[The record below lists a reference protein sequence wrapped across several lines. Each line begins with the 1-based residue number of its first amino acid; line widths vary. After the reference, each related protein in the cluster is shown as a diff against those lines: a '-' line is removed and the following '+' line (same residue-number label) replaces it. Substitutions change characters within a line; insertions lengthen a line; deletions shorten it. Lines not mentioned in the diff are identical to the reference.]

1 MKSVRTAIYNI
12 ITITLLL
19 VPAAAQSATLQ
30 LFNSSF
36 DEMVAYFSSLTGNT
50 YIQEYQ
56 SAQRFS
62 ITRED
67 LKTVPQIQGL
77 FEELVAQAGGQ
88 VEQLGDKKYK
98 ITELP
103 VVPKTVSTLP
113 VAKPVLAKIFL
124 ENKISFAGLKGLIA
138 ADERIANL
146 KIIEEISKENSVL
159 ILGIPSDL
167 DVLSE
172 FISNLPAVAVDVP
185 QVMTSREPEP
195 SAEVATSEME
205 ENVTTVIDLN
215 YADSTEIVSN
225 LQPILSGQNL
235 NVSIAPHA
243 SANQIIVSGPEKAVD
258 DALQLIQKLDRTPRQ
273 VYVDA
278 IIAEVSEETAAKLG
292 LQFSVNS
299 DNLSTSV
306 VTGVSGVNIGAAAGD
321 PFLAGATGGIF
332 AAGRGANVVPD
343 IGLMLTALE
352 GNTDN
357 RILATPSLMA
367 TENKESV
374 ILVGQNVP
382 FITGQYTNQDGAN
395 SAPFQTI
402 KREDLGTSLKL
413 KPKIGANGNIVMEIW
428 QEVSRIDQSAPG
440 LSDVVTVKRQISTVI
455 SAREGETVAIGG
467 LKIEQQELGVS
478 KVPVLGDLPIIGG
491 AFRQEVTNSVTRNLA
506 IFLRPTLVTN
516 SADRKRMFN
525 VWQKSLDDD
534 LAKPLSD
541 KSIFFDLKED
551 DDAFKLKD
559 NRKKKLPL
567 GSK

>member
-1 MKSVRTAIYNI
+1 MKNVRTAIYNI

-19 VPAAAQSATLQ
+19 VPAASQSATLQ

-50 YIQEYQ
+50 YIQEYE
-56 SAQRFS
+56 SAKRFS

-103 VVPKTVSTLP
+103 VIPEPVSKPP
-113 VAKPVLAKIFL
+113 VAQPVLAKIFL
-124 ENKISFAGLKGLIA
+124 ENKISFAGLQGLIA

-146 KIIEEISKENSVL
+146 KIIEEISKENAVL

-185 QVMTSREPEP
+185 QVMTSGEPEP

-235 NVSIAPHA
+235 DVSIAPHA
-243 SANQIIVSGPEKAVD
+243 SANQIIVSGPETSVD

-559 NRKKKLPL
+559 DSKKKLPL

>member
-1 MKSVRTAIYNI
+1 MKKIKSVLLNI
-12 ITITLLL
+12 L
-19 VPAAAQSATLQ
+19 VVSFLWMPGSATSATLQ
-30 LFNSSF
+30 LLNSSF
-36 DEMVAYFSSLTGNT
+36 DEMVAYFASLTGHT

-56 SAQRFS
+56 TTKRFS
-62 ITRED
+62 IKRDD
-67 LKTVPQIQGL
+67 LTETSQVQSL
-77 FEELVAQAGGQ
+77 FEELVAEAGGQ
-88 VEQLGDKKYK
+88 VEKVGATKYK
-98 ITELP
+98 ISKFMEP
-103 VVPKTVSTLP
+103 NEEVPGPPIVD
-113 VAKPVLAKIFL
+113 PVLFKL
-124 ENKISFAGLKGLIA
+124 RLDNKISFSGLKSLIS
-138 ADERIANL
+138 ADERLTNL
-146 KIIEEISKENSVL
+146 KIIEEVKKENAVL
-159 ILGIPSDL
+159 ILGINSEL
-167 DVLSE
+167 TVLSE
-172 FISNLPAVAVDVP
+172 FISNLPDARVDPSESIVQAVPDPTNEDLA
-185 QVMTSREPEP
+185 P
-195 SAEVATSEME
+195 SAERT
-205 ENVTTVIDLN
+205 VTTVVDLN
-215 YADSTEIVSN
+215 YADSSEIVAN
-225 LQPILSGQNL
+225 LQPILSGQEL
-235 NVSIAPHA
+235 AVSIAPHA
-243 SANQIIVSGPEKAVD
+243 SANQIIVSGPAAAVKD
-258 DALQLIQKLDRTPRQ
+258 TLELIQKLDRIPRQ

-278 IIAEVSEETAAKLG
+278 IIAEVSDETAAKLG
-292 LQFSVNS
+292 LQFSINS
-299 DNLSTSV
+299 ENLSASA

-382 FITGQYTNQDGAN
+382 FITGQYTNQDGGN
-395 SAPFQTI
+395 TTPFQTI

-413 KPKIGANGNIVMEIW
+413 KPKIGSNGNIVMEIW

-478 KVPVLGDLPIIGG
+478 KVPVLGDLPLIGG

-525 VWQKSLDDD
+525 VWQKSLEVD
-534 LAKPLSD
+534 LDNPLSE
-541 KSIFFDLKED
+541 KSLFFDLEKDE
-551 DDAFKLKD
+551 DAFQLGKD
-559 NRKKKLPL
+559 
-567 GSK
+567 GSKKMPLLTK

>member
-19 VPAAAQSATLQ
+19 VPAASQSATLQ

-98 ITELP
+98 ITELSVIPKP
-103 VVPKTVSTLP
+103 VSKPP

-146 KIIEEISKENSVL
+146 KIIEEISKENAVL

-167 DVLSE
+167 NVLSE
-172 FISNLPAVAVDVP
+172 FISNLPVVAVDIP
-185 QVMTSREPEP
+185 QAMTSGEPKP
-195 SAEVATSEME
+195 SVEVVASEVVR
-205 ENVTTVIDLN
+205 NVTTVIDLN
-215 YADSTEIVSN
+215 YVDSTEIVSN

-235 NVSIAPHA
+235 DVSIAPHA
-243 SANQIIVSGPEKAVD
+243 SANQIIVSGPEMAVD

-367 TENKESV
+367 TENKESL

-382 FITGQYTNQDGAN
+382 FITGQYTNQDGTN

-559 NRKKKLPL
+559 NSKKKPPL

>member
-1 MKSVRTAIYNI
+1 MKNVRTAIYNI

-19 VPAAAQSATLQ
+19 VPAASQSATLQ

-50 YIQEYQ
+50 YIQEYE
-56 SAQRFS
+56 SAKRFS

-103 VVPKTVSTLP
+103 VIPEPVSKPP
-113 VAKPVLAKIFL
+113 VAQPVLAKIFL
-124 ENKISFAGLKGLIA
+124 ENKISFAGLQGLIA

-146 KIIEEISKENSVL
+146 KIIEEISKENAVL

-185 QVMTSREPEP
+185 QVMTSGEPEP

-235 NVSIAPHA
+235 DVSIAPHA
-243 SANQIIVSGPEKAVD
+243 SANQIIVSGPETAVD

-559 NRKKKLPL
+559 NSAKKLPL